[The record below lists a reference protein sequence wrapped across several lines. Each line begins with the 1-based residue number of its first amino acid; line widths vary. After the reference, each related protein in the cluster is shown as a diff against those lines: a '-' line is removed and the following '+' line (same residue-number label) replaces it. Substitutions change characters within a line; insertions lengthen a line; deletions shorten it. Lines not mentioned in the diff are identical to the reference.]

1 LEASVKGVVMTRI
14 SAQHCMLIHC
24 GSARRWISAAV
35 LTPALMLSSFSA
47 ADDRTSAPFQE
58 AGSSIIRV
66 AAQVEPPAPLAPPTL
81 AAPTDA
87 DPLVDSAKPN
97 PRRLRPISEINPSF
111 DYDPTAKYYCEHL
124 CPQDPRFCKG
134 DIQDECPVEEDREH
148 LTPADRHFS
157 HMNYMWCA
165 SNLYHNPLYFED
177 VPLERYGHV
186 KCNEYVQPF
195 VSVGKF
201 GVQLI
206 GLPYQMALDNPH
218 DCRYALGYYRPGD
231 CAPRLHYKV
240 PLNARAA
247 AASAPV
253 YAGAVFLL
261 Q

>member
-1 LEASVKGVVMTRI
+1 MTRL
-14 SAQHCMLIHC
+14 STRQLLLIPC
-24 GSARRWISAAV
+24 GPAFGWITAAV

-47 ADDRTSAPFQE
+47 ADDRAADPEQE
-58 AGSSIIRV
+58 YAGLIAQAEPQ
-66 AAQVEPPAPLAPPTL
+66 AALPPAPNVAPV
-81 AAPTDA
+81 APDE
-87 DPLVDSAKPN
+87 LVDSAKAN

-111 DYDPTAKYYCEHL
+111 DYDPMAKYPCEHL
-124 CPQDPRFCKG
+124 CPRDPRFCPA
-134 DIQDECPVEEDREH
+134 DTQDECPVEEDLAL
-148 LTPADRHFS
+148 LTPADRHFA
-157 HMNYMWCA
+157 HMRYMWCA

-177 VPLERYGHV
+177 VQLERYGQV
-186 KCNEYVQPF
+186 KCNEFVQPF
-195 VSVGKF
+195 VSLGKF
-201 GVQLI
+201 GVQLV

-231 CAPRLHYKV
+231 CAPRLHYRV